1 MSSLIELL
9 SDETINQIAAGEV
22 VEGPASVVK
31 ELVENALDAEAT
43 SIRVQIIGGGLQT
56 IVVADDGQGMAK
68 EDATRCILRHA
79 TSKIRKAQDLF
90 HISSMGFRG
99 EALASIASISKMTI
113 ETSQGGSGVRLE
125 IERGEILSTHAC
137 ARTKGTTITIR
148 QLFYNVP
155 ARKKFQKSPPALSA
169 EVLRTMTTLAL
180 GNPSV
185 DLELVSNGRKAIQ
198 SRKGE
203 TIEERVV
210 SVLGANFSE
219 GALPLSYDK
228 ESLHFRG
235 LIGSPTMSRPNRMAQ
250 YLFLNGRAVSCDAIA
265 DAVRKGFGTR
275 LDERRHPLF
284 LLHLDVPAELIDVNV
299 HPQKLH
305 VRLRKEELFRET
317 ICEAV
322 EQALGTPIS
331 TAAPPTTPSF
341 EPTSIRFDEVPILL
355 REDPVEEER
364 TLAIEPDPVTVLGIH
379 DRYILFRDNDALSV
393 VDAQAASFRIL
404 FEEIAQSV
412 DHKVAGQGLL
422 VPLTIDLTSVES
434 AMVLTHQAAIEE
446 LGFSLKPIGKDV
458 VMVEALPP
466 FIDEADVESILVE
479 IAAAMQQLIGKVD
492 YEKERKEALC
502 LILAT
507 KGKSKKVR
515 SVEEGVR
522 LLERLSNCD
531 NPAHCPKGENVRI
544 PLDVE
549 TLERLFRAHH
559 TSSRS
564 AN

>member
-43 SIRVQIIGGGLQT
+43 SICVQIIGGGLQT
-56 IVVADDGQGMAK
+56 IVVADDGRGMSQ

-99 EALASIASISKMTI
+99 EALASIASISKVII
-113 ETSQGGSGVRLE
+113 ETSQGESGVRLE
-125 IERGEILSTHAC
+125 IERGEILNMHLC
-137 ARTKGTTITIR
+137 ARNKGTSITVR

-155 ARKKFQKSPPALSA
+155 ARRKFQKSPPALSA

-185 DLELVSNGRKAIQ
+185 HFELVSNRRKAIQ
-198 SRKGE
+198 TRKGE
-203 TIEERVV
+203 TIKERVV
-210 SVLGANFSE
+210 SVLGAHFSD

-228 ESLHFRG
+228 GSLHFRG
-235 LIGSPTMSRPNRMAQ
+235 LIGSPTMSRPNRMTQ
-250 YLFLNGRAVSCDAIA
+250 YLFLNGRAVLCDAIA
-265 DAVRKGFGTR
+265 DEVRKSFGTR
-275 LDERRHPLF
+275 LEGRRYPPF
-284 LLHLDVPAELIDVNV
+284 LLYLDVPTELIDINV
-299 HPQKLH
+299 HPQKLY
-305 VRLRKEELFRET
+305 VRFRKEELFRQA

-322 EQALGTPIS
+322 EQAL
-331 TAAPPTTPSF
+331 AAPVISSAPFKTSSFQPSSISF
-341 EPTSIRFDEVPILL
+341 EQPPILFA
-355 REDPVEEER
+355 EDPFEEGP
-364 TLAIEPDPVTVLGIH
+364 TLAIESDPVTVLEIH
-379 DRYILFRDNDALSV
+379 DRYILFREDNKLSV

-404 FEEIAQSV
+404 FEEIAQSI
-412 DHKVAGQGLL
+412 DHKVSGQKLL
-422 VPLTIDLTSVES
+422 IPLTIDLTSVES
-434 AMVLTHQAAIEE
+434 AMVLTHQAAIEN

-458 VMVEALPP
+458 FMVEALPP
-466 FIDEADVESILVE
+466 FIDEAEVGSILIE
-479 IAAAMQQLIGKVD
+479 IAAAMQKLIGKVD
-492 YEKERKEALC
+492 YKKERKEALC
-502 LILAT
+502 FIIAS

-515 SVEEGVR
+515 SIEEGAT
-522 LLERLSNCD
+522 LLERLSSCANST
-531 NPAHCPKGENVRI
+531 HCPKGENVRI

-549 TLERLFRAHH
+549 TLERLFRTHY